1 MSRHNLAGPVNF
13 LSAMRDEHVKQTI
26 ATYNLIAP
34 DYKLT
39 ATPEMRAWEEQSMR
53 RFSGYLA
60 GKRVLVPGCG
70 DGRDSRFLTSLG
82 LAITSFDLSEQM
94 LKIAKAQ
101 DPQDPQGHYVL
112 LDLRDIAQCAG
123 PYDGIFASGCLYH
136 LAKPEFARCV
146 QSCRE
151 LLSAEGVLYLNMKEG
166 QGGRFEDKP
175 GPRYPGG
182 AEARER
188 LQGKRFYAYYQREE
202 LLSVLQDFEIL
213 HQQKLL
219 LGDGAFEFWARKA
232 AATP

>member
-70 DGRDSRFLTSLG
+70 DGRDSRFLASLG
-82 LAITSFDLSEQM
+82 MSVTSSDLSEAM
-94 LKIAKAQ
+94 LKIARAQ
-101 DPQDPQGHYVL
+101 DPKGVYRL
-112 LDLRDIAQCAG
+112 MDLRDIARSDG

-136 LAKPEFARCV
+136 LTKPEFAQCI
-146 QSCRE
+146 QSCRT
-151 LLSAEGVLYLNMKEG
+151 LLSSAGVLYFNMKEG
-166 QGGRFEDKP
+166 QGERFEEKP

-182 AEARER
+182 AEAREKLR
-188 LQGKRFYAYYQREE
+188 GKRFYGYYQHEE
-202 LLSVLQDFEIL
+202 LRNVLEGFEIL
-213 HQQKLL
+213 HEQRLIP
-219 LGDGAFEFWARKA
+219 GDGGFEFCVRKTR
-232 AATP
+232 AAT